1 MNYAILNIMMEQGM
15 TIDFRFNSNAKIVN
29 QKMSNM
35 VAKQM
40 PFAQK
45 LALNNTAKNLV
56 ARNKRDMSRIFDRPV
71 KFTLNAFYF
80 KPAKKYE
87 NSVTIKRKDMVVG
100 KHYLEV
106 QEEGGAR
113 PQTGFEKALS
123 RNLAYSN
130 ILRHATPASVRR
142 NKNGNMTPGARMQML
157 SALQV
162 ARDPQQRSKK
172 FGRTNSGRQNFF
184 IVDSADKSA
193 GIYQRYKK
201 GNVKKLVN
209 FHSNA
214 IIYKPK
220 LRFDDRMVMYGK
232 AVFPKKLQEA
242 MRRAMATAKLR

>member
-1 MNYAILNIMMEQGM
+1 MPIGFKLS
-15 TIDFRFNSNAKIVN
+15 SNTKIVN
-29 QKMSNM
+29 AKMSNM
-35 VAKQM
+35 VASQM
-40 PFAQK
+40 PYARQ
-45 LALNNTAKNLV
+45 LALNNTAKNLI
-56 ARNKRDMSRIFDRPV
+56 ARNKRDMSRIFDKPV
-71 KFTLNAFYF
+71 RFTLNAFFF
-80 KPAKKYE
+80 KGAKKYE
-87 NSVTIKRKDMVVG
+87 NSVTIRRKDMVVG

-130 ILRHATPASVRR
+130 ILRHATPAAIRK
-142 NKNGNMTPGARMQML
+142 NKHGNMTPGARMQLL

-184 IVDSADKSA
+184 VVDSADKSA

-201 GNVKKLVN
+201 GNVKKLVH

-220 LRFDDRMVMYGK
+220 LRFNDRMNMYGK
-232 AVFPKKLQEA
+232 AVFPKKLREA